1 MIRNT
6 LFIAFCA
13 TAAWAQSPTLKGR
26 FVLAEE
32 GANTAALG
40 VLAFDGAGTVTGT
53 EYVQAPGLT
62 QSMAV
67 SGSYTLAAD
76 GSGTLTLNTQVAT
89 EDGTAPAML
98 ATYDFLPAKGGG
110 FAAIR
115 RDSATASLAEILP
128 ASSASSYAGAFLLTD
143 EGESA
148 SGQAVAQI
156 GVLNLKADGSLGGR
170 LMVKQNGAS
179 EAKAVDGSYN
189 VDGSGIGALRLI
201 TPTAADEDGNIGTQ
215 TTPYV
220 FAVTAA
226 KEIIALRTDNSLL
239 GLARITAQ

>member
-6 LFIAFCA
+6 ILIALCVS
-13 TAAWAQSPTLKGR
+13 AAWGQTPALKGR

-32 GANTAALG
+32 GGNTAALG
-40 VLAFDGAGTVTGT
+40 VLNFDGAGNVAGT

-89 EDGTAPAML
+89 EDGTAPAVL
-98 ATYDFLPAKGGG
+98 ATYDFLPAKNGSL
-110 FAAIR
+110 AAIR
-115 RDSATASLAEILP
+115 RDSAATTLAEITP
-128 ASSASSYAGAFLLTD
+128 ASAAVSYTGAFLLTD
-143 EGESA
+143 EGESP
-148 SGQAVAQI
+148 SGQSVAQI

-179 EAKAVDGSYN
+179 DLKAVDGSYN
-189 VDGSGIGALRLI
+189 VDGSGIGSMRLL
-201 TPTAADEDGNIGTQ
+201 TPTAPDEDGNTGTQ
-215 TTPYV
+215 ATPYV

-226 KEIIALRTDNSLL
+226 KEIVALRTDNSLL
-239 GLARITAQ
+239 GLAHIAAQ